1 MLPRL
6 PIPLGVEWNMR
17 KSPRFSTVTQRPV
30 SGGRPVSYSVTD
42 LPSWEWELSWS
53 VLRDQGVFE
62 SNSQSELQPHFFAL
76 QDFYCAMN
84 GSNGR
89 FIFDPAAVS
98 PQMDDCYVPYQLQT
112 PPASEPGPGAPPGN
126 TLVNGYSGVG
136 TGIQTAFQLFRTT
149 RSTGQ
154 LEPAEAIDCLSA
166 ICSQYASPP
175 GGPFNV
181 YVNGV
186 LQSPFSYALTQF
198 PLVVTFSE
206 PPAVGAIISWSGIFA
221 YVAKFMDDKI
231 DFNEWSFRL
240 WELQSLKIEQV
251 PLGY

>member
-1 MLPRL
+1 
-6 PIPLGVEWNMR
+6 MR
-17 KSPRFSTVTQRPV
+17 KTPRFSTVTQRPV

-62 SNSQSELQPHFFAL
+62 DNSQSQLKPDFFAL
-76 QDFYCAMN
+76 QDFYLAMN

-89 FIFDPAAVS
+89 FVFDPAAVS
-98 PQMDDCYVPYQLQT
+98 PQMDDLYVPYRLVT
-112 PPASEPGPGAPPGN
+112 PAALGATPTN
-126 TLVNGYSGVG
+126 TLVNGYSGLG
-136 TGIQTAFQLFRTT
+136 TGTQTAFQLYRTT

-166 ICSQYASPP
+166 ICSAQAQPP

-181 YVNGV
+181 YVNNA
-186 LQSPFSYALTQF
+186 LQIPTSYTVSQF
-198 PLVVTFSE
+198 PLIVTFNVA
-206 PPAVGAIISWSGIFA
+206 PPNGAIISWTGIFS
-221 YVAKFMDDKI
+221 YCAKFSEDKI

-240 WELQSLKIEQV
+240 WELQSLKMEQV
-251 PLGY
+251 PLGF